1 MKRRHGKVGKTTLLA
16 FALFSIILFLLEME
30 TKKVVKAKDY
40 SEMLEATR
48 LAESAFSL
56 IREERLKRGIE
67 LDSINDPYLSGLIGR
82 PSSPITIGHKSLD
95 EVLLTTSPNFAGII
109 LSLLKREGV
118 RKGDTVLVA
127 LDGSFPGL
135 YFSFLAAVKILGL
148 NPFIL
153 GSLTSA
159 PWGANHPSFTY
170 LDMEGILNSSHLLP
184 FRTQYVSLGGESG
197 LGGFGLSP
205 FARELLSQAAERN
218 GIPLLPEEK
227 ISLYPKGKIFCL
239 IGDLNAT
246 LLEKEI
252 RKGKVKVLDL
262 SQPISLL
269 KRLSIKRE
277 DLFQPPGKGK
287 IYEEEVYSLFFAYL
301 FTILILIALFII
313 IRYDIEY
320 YLLPKREKIEEEAI

>member
-1 MKRRHGKVGKTTLLA
+1 MKRRYGKVGKTTLLA

-40 SEMLEATR
+40 AERLEAAR
-48 LAESAFSL
+48 LAESAFFL
-56 IREERLKRGIE
+56 IREERIKRGIE

-82 PSSPITIGHKSLD
+82 PSSPITIDHKSLD

-118 RKGDTVLVA
+118 RRGDTVLVT

-135 YFSFLAAVKILGL
+135 YFSFLAAVKVLGL
-148 NPFIL
+148 NPFIF
-153 GSLTSA
+153 GFLTSA
-159 PWGANHPSFTY
+159 PWGANHPNFTY

-184 FRTQYVSLGGESG
+184 FRTQYVL

-205 FARELLSQAAERN
+205 FARDLLSQAAERN

-227 ISLYPKGKIFCL
+227 IPLYPKGKIFCL

-252 RKGKVKVLDL
+252 RKGKFKVLDL
-262 SQPISLL
+262 SQPSSLL

-277 DLFQPPGKGK
+277 DLFQSPGKGK

-301 FTILILIALFII
+301 FTLLILIALFII

-320 YLLPKREKIEEEAI
+320 YLLKKREKIEEEAI